1 MDIDIK
7 RVYEKAGVTDG
18 CRVLVDRLWP
28 RGLSKDKARIDYWAK
43 EIAPS
48 TDFKARIDY
57 WAKEIA
63 PSTELRKKFAHDTD
77 RWEDFKKNYH
87 QELRNN
93 VSGWNDF
100 LQNISHCAK
109 LTLLYGAHD
118 TEHNN
123 AAVLREYLKKKI

>member
-43 EIAPS
+43 EIAL
-48 TDFKARIDY
+48 
-57 WAKEIA
+57 
-63 PSTELRKKFAHDTD
+63 STELRKKFAHDTD

-123 AAVLREYLKKKI
+123 ATVLREYLKKKI

>member
-48 TDFKARIDY
+48 T
-57 WAKEIA
+57 
-63 PSTELRKKFAHDTD
+63 ELRKNLPMIPTAGKI
-77 RWEDFKKNYH
+77 
-87 QELRNN
+87 LRRTTIRNCETTFRDGTTFYKISATAPN
-93 VSGWNDF
+93 LPCFTARMTRNTTMPPFCV
-100 LQNISHCAK
+100 NI
-109 LTLLYGAHD
+109 
-118 TEHNN
+118 
-123 AAVLREYLKKKI
+123 

>member
-18 CRVLVDRLWP
+18 CRVLVDRLC
-28 RGLSKDKARIDYWAK
+28 ARPEQGQSPYRLLGKGNSSFDRAA
-43 EIAPS
+43 E
-48 TDFKARIDY
+48 
-57 WAKEIA
+57 
-63 PSTELRKKFAHDTD
+63 KFAHDTD

>member
-48 TDFKARIDY
+48 T
-57 WAKEIA
+57 
-63 PSTELRKKFAHDTD
+63 ELRKKFAHDTD

-87 QELRNN
+87 RSCETTFRDGTTFYKISATAPNLPCFTARMTRNTTMPPFC
-93 VSGWNDF
+93 V
-100 LQNISHCAK
+100 NI
-109 LTLLYGAHD
+109 
-118 TEHNN
+118 
-123 AAVLREYLKKKI
+123 

>member
-48 TDFKARIDY
+48 T
-57 WAKEIA
+57 
-63 PSTELRKKFAHDTD
+63 ELRKKFAHDTD

-87 QELRNN
+87 QELRKQRLP
-93 VSGWNDF
+93 VERLF
-100 LQNISHCAK
+100 TKYQP
-109 LTLLYGAHD
+109 
-118 TEHNN
+118 
-123 AAVLREYLKKKI
+123 LRQTYPALRRA

>member
-43 EIAPS
+43 EIAL
-48 TDFKARIDY
+48 
-57 WAKEIA
+57 
-63 PSTELRKKFAHDTD
+63 STELRKKFAHDTD

-87 QELRNN
+87 HQNN
-93 VSGWNDF
+93 LCCSRW
-100 LQNISHCAK
+100 K
-109 LTLLYGAHD
+109 
-118 TEHNN
+118 
-123 AAVLREYLKKKI
+123 

>member
-1 MDIDIK
+1 MAARPEQGQSPYRLLGK
-7 RVYEKAGVTDG
+7 GNRSF
-18 CRVLVDRLWP
+18 DR
-28 RGLSKDKARIDYWAK
+28 AA
-43 EIAPS
+43 E
-48 TDFKARIDY
+48 
-57 WAKEIA
+57 
-63 PSTELRKKFAHDTD
+63 KFAHDTD

-123 AAVLREYLKKKI
+123 AAVLREYLKKKSEKLNFRQKSLLFVFICVSFYSFFNTTNGFYYERK

>member
-48 TDFKARIDY
+48 T
-57 WAKEIA
+57 
-63 PSTELRKKFAHDTD
+63 ELRKKFAHDTD

-87 QELRNN
+87 QERLFTKYQPLR
-93 VSGWNDF
+93 
-100 LQNISHCAK
+100 QTYPA
-109 LTLLYGAHD
+109 
-118 TEHNN
+118 
-123 AAVLREYLKKKI
+123 LRRA

>member
-48 TDFKARIDY
+48 T
-57 WAKEIA
+57 
-63 PSTELRKKFAHDTD
+63 ELRKKFAHDTD

-93 VSGWNDF
+93 VWDGTTFYKISATAPNLPCF
-100 LQNISHCAK
+100 TARMTRNTTMPPFCVNI
-109 LTLLYGAHD
+109 
-118 TEHNN
+118 
-123 AAVLREYLKKKI
+123 